1 MTGTKI
7 ERAYIKLIKN
17 KKSRTSSSDKYF
29 HVFSENGE
37 AYLFTHNDMEKAL
50 NRAKRN
56 PEDTYPVQFTE
67 PEPKVIEKIVKV
79 EVKRKGLLSRL
90 ANIFK

>member
-1 MTGTKI
+1 MTGTKVT
-7 ERAYIKLIKN
+7 RAYIKLVKN
-17 KKSRTSSSDKYF
+17 KKARTSASDKYF